1 MGELLEGVGEL
12 QGVESLAWRLM
23 GEEWVWKAGRGQET
37 EVLPG
42 LWWPSSRM
50 KVVLA
55 KEGITGQREE
65 KDGKNRE
72 NAL

>member
-42 LWWPSSRM
+42 LRWPSSRM